1 MNVPCIGAKRG
12 GMREQCSQKIFGLAE
27 IFEKINKLWIYMK
40 YSVEEFLYEATISQ
54 NFSIFKI
61 FSDIFGVFIDLKTV
75 EN

>member
-1 MNVPCIGAKRG
+1 MQKGVERGNNVPRNYLGW
-12 GMREQCSQKIFGLAE
+12 QKYLGRSSNY
-27 IFEKINKLWIYMK
+27 KIYMK

-61 FSDIFGVFIDLKTV
+61 FSGIFGVFIDLKSA